1 MRRRSNPLSERN
13 IKRIDTR
20 TDASKQTHGFQ
31 VCISRNG
38 ALHTKHFSD
47 SLYGGTKGALKVAR
61 EYRDQLLGEMPEI
74 EASRIAHTTNAKNKS
89 GHVGISYR
97 KYKTAKGKVTRLIA
111 VSVRAEKGKTVSR
124 VYRYTK
130 ENHDEVL
137 AEAISFR
144 EELLQQR
151 LTREGGITGI
161 VKAKAPKAK
170 KTAPVKAAP
179 AKKAAKKAAPAKKA
193 PAKKAAP
200 VKAAPAKKAP
210 AKKVAPAKKAPAKK
224 APAPVAKKA
233 VKKAVAPVAKKA
245 VKVAKKAAKKAKR

>member
-20 TDASKQTHGFQ
+20 PDAIKQTHGFQ
-31 VCISRNG
+31 VCISRDG
-38 ALHTKHFSD
+38 SLHTKHFSD
-47 SLYGGTKGALKVAR
+47 SLFGGIKGSQKKAR
-61 EYRDQLLGEMPEI
+61 AYRDGMLAEMPPL

-97 KYKTAKGKVTRLIA
+97 KYKTAKGKTTRLIA

-130 ENHDEVL
+130 EDHDKVL

-144 EELLQQR
+144 EDLLLER
-151 LTREGGITGI
+151 LKREGGVAGI
-161 VKAKAPKAK
+161 IKAKVPLADKPKK
-170 KTAPVKAAP
+170 KAGKAVKLTRTKKADRIAAP
-179 AKKAAKKAAPAKKA
+179 AKKAVKKAV

-200 VKAAPAKKAP
+200 VK
-210 AKKVAPAKKAPAKK
+210 
-224 APAPVAKKA
+224 
-233 VKKAVAPVAKKA
+233 
-245 VKVAKKAAKKAKR
+245 KAAKKAKGRK

>member
-20 TDASKQTHGFQ
+20 SDASKQTHGFQ

-38 ALHTKHFSD
+38 SLHTKHFSD

-130 ENHDEVL
+130 ETHDEVL

-144 EELLQQR
+144 EDLLQQR
-151 LTREGGITGI
+151 LAREGGVTGI
-161 VKAKAPKAK
+161 VKAKAPKSSK
-170 KTAPVKAAP
+170 KTVPVAAAKKAAP
-179 AKKAAKKAAPAKKA
+179 AKKAAKAAKKAAPAKKA
-193 PAKKAAP
+193 AAK
-200 VKAAPAKKAP
+200 KAAPAKKAVKA
-210 AKKVAPAKKAPAKK
+210 AKKAAAPVKKAPAKRA
-224 APAPVAKKA
+224 AP
-233 VKKAVAPVAKKA
+233 
-245 VKVAKKAAKKAKR
+245 AKKAAKKVAKKGKR

>member
-20 TDASKQTHGFQ
+20 SDASKQTHGFQ

-97 KYKTAKGKVTRLIA
+97 KYKTAKNKVTRLIA

-137 AEAISFR
+137 AEAIAFR
-144 EELLQQR
+144 EELLQKR
-151 LTREGGITGI
+151 LSREGGVTGI
-161 VKAKAPKAK
+161 VKAKAPKASK
-170 KTAPVKAAP
+170 KTAPAPVKKAAP
-179 AKKAAKKAAPAKKA
+179 AKKAAKVAKKAVKAPAKKGAPAKKA
-193 PAKKAAP
+193 
-200 VKAAPAKKAP
+200 
-210 AKKVAPAKKAPAKK
+210 
-224 APAPVAKKA
+224 APVAKKA
-233 VKKAVAPVAKKA
+233 VKKAAPAKKA
-245 VKVAKKAAKKAKR
+245 AKVAKKAAKKAKR

>member
-38 ALHTKHFSD
+38 SLHTKHFSD

-97 KYKTAKGKVTRLIA
+97 KYKTAKNKVTRLIA

-130 ENHDEVL
+130 EDHDKVL
-137 AEAISFR
+137 AEAIAFR
-144 EELLQQR
+144 EDLLQQR

-161 VKAKAPKAK
+161 VKAKGAGAK
-170 KTAPVKAAP
+170 KGAAKKAAPVVKKAAAKKAPAAKVPAKKAVVKKAAP
-179 AKKAAKKAAPAKKA
+179 AKKAAAKKAPAAPAKKA
-193 PAKKAAP
+193 PAPAPKKA
-200 VKAAPAKKAP
+200 
-210 AKKVAPAKKAPAKK
+210 AKK

-233 VKKAVAPVAKKA
+233 VKT
-245 VKVAKKAAKKAKR
+245 AKKAAKKARR

>member
-20 TDASKQTHGFQ
+20 SDASKQTHGFQ

-38 ALHTKHFSD
+38 SLHTKHFSD

-97 KYKTAKGKVTRLIA
+97 KYKTAKNKVTRLIA

-130 ENHDEVL
+130 DTHDEVL
-137 AEAISFR
+137 AEAIAFR
-144 EELLQQR
+144 EDLLQKR

-161 VKAKAPKAK
+161 MKSKGPKVSKKA
-170 KTAPVKAAP
+170 APVKTVPAKKAAP
-179 AKKAAKKAAPAKKA
+179 AKKTAAKKAAPAKNAASAKKAIAPAKKATPAKKAAPTKKGAAKKAAPAKKSA
-193 PAKKAAP
+193 P
-200 VKAAPAKKAP
+200 
-210 AKKVAPAKKAPAKK
+210 
-224 APAPVAKKA
+224 
-233 VKKAVAPVAKKA
+233 
-245 VKVAKKAAKKAKR
+245 VAKKAAKKAKR